1 MKEAIACWN
10 SIERA
15 KVLKKGYRLVCE
27 KKNKKIRD
35 GQLKRATPKE
45 VISLSE
51 RGNTVDIDNKGRV
64 ARDAREHAIGLHVSS
79 LRGRE
84 NA

>member
-27 KKNKKIRD
+27 KKIKKKNPRW
-35 GQLKRATPKE
+35 TVE
-45 VISLSE
+45 E
-51 RGNTVDIDNKGRV
+51 GNTQRSD
-64 ARDAREHAIGLHVSS
+64 
-79 LRGRE
+79 
-84 NA
+84 

>member
-1 MKEAIACWN
+1 M
-10 SIERA
+10 
-15 KVLKKGYRLVCE
+15 
-27 KKNKKIRD
+27 
-35 GQLKRATPKE
+35 KRATPKE